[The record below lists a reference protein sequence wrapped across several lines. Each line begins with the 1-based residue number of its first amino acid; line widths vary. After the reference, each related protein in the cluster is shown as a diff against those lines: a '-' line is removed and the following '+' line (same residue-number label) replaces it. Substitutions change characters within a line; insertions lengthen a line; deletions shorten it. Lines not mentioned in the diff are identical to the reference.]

1 MRAVGPG
8 NWAEDKTVGLAGSHS
23 QLLPPTSPSSS
34 KDVPLTIKDPAVGF
48 VETISPGY
56 SIHTYLWRRQ

>member
-1 MRAVGPG
+1 MGSAGPH
-8 NWAEDKTVGLAGSHS
+8 A
-23 QLLPPTSPSSS
+23 QLLPPPPPSSS

-48 VETISPGY
+48 LETLSPAY